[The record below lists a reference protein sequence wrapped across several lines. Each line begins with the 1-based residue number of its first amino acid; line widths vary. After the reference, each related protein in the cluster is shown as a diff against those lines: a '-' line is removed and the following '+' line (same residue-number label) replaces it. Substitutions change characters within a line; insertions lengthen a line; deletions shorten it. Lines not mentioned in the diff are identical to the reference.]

1 MSPESL
7 FNCSFLIGLYR
18 SDNNISGKIPRWLG
32 NLSFLEHI
40 TMPNNHLEGPILVE
54 FCQPDSL
61 QILDILENNS
71 SRSLPSCFRP
81 LSIRQVHVSRNT
93 LQGQL
98 EEGIFYN
105 SFFMVTLDLSHN
117 R

>member
-1 MSPESL
+1 M
-7 FNCSFLIGLYR
+7 FNCSFLIGLYL
-18 SDNNISGKIPRWLG
+18 SDNNISGKIPRWPG

-54 FCQPDSL
+54 FIQPNSL

-81 LSIRQVHVSRNT
+81 LSIRQVHVSRNM

-105 SFFMVTLDLSHN
+105 SFFKVTLNLSHN